1 MIDVWKIRSAKWAE
15 KEQNLA
21 TIYKHRSS
29 ARSLTHSANCIEVLW
44 INSLR
49 NFTTNT
55 QTHTRIQ
62 CTIQFQAHFIHWHY
76 SLSLYVTRVLCGTV
90 IFQVSS
96 KIQPNKSDGNQ
107 RKLHGKEIKANKI
120 ITLHTMNF
128 LMNSFSHVRAQCSS
142 RIDLSLNS
150 VLQVLWTDL
159 QVFLCGS
166 FEATE
171 VYEREGFV
179 FWIRRERRWRWIGG
193 GAAISRGES
202 HRMLNE
208 KVQPNK
214 QRARMMSIKQNWK
227 IAEDPLID
235 RYQLWLM
242 RAACSK

>member
-62 CTIQFQAHFIHWHY
+62 CNIQFRAHFIHWHY

-128 LMNSFSHVRAQCSS
+128 LMNSFSHVHNAR
-142 RIDLSLNS
+142 LELTY
-150 VLQVLWTDL
+150 LWIL
-159 QVFLCGS
+159 FCRFSEPICRFFVW
-166 FEATE
+166 
-171 VYEREGFV
+171 V
-179 FWIRRERRWRWIGG
+179 FWSNRSIRKRRLRLLDKKRKEMEVDRGG
-193 GAAISRGES
+193 GSHQSRRKPS
-202 HRMLNE
+202 HAER
-208 KVQPNK
+208 KSATK
-214 QRARMMSIKQNWK
+214 WTARARDEHKTELKNSWRSVNW
-227 IAEDPLID
+227 
-235 RYQLWLM
+235 
-242 RAACSK
+242 